1 MSHTYTNLLTHFV
14 FSTKDR
20 VPTLEPE
27 LKERLLPYMGG
38 IVREL
43 KGVALSINGPTDHV
57 HLFAS
62 LPAILAPAEFVGKV
76 KAISTGWVHKEFLNH
91 WAFSWQIGY
100 SAFSVSHSQKQVV
113 LDYIANQE
121 EHHRRMS
128 FKEELIAFLNKHEI
142 EYDERYLWD

>member
-1 MSHTYTNLLTHFV
+1 LTHFV

-76 KAISTGWVHKEFLNH
+76 KAISTGWVHKEFPNH

-100 SAFSVSHSQKQVV
+100 SAFT
-113 LDYIANQE
+113 
-121 EHHRRMS
+121 
-128 FKEELIAFLNKHEI
+128 
-142 EYDERYLWD
+142 